1 MPTIYSTLEYCDMLK
16 VFYES
21 GRSTLKAFRQYFQ
34 KFPERKQPSRDTFS
48 NIEKKLRKTG
58 KLFNLLK
65 YT

>member
-16 VFYES
+16 VFYEG
-21 GRSTLKAFRQYFQ
+21 GRSTLKASQQYLQ
-34 KFPERKQPSRDTFS
+34 KFPERKQPSRATFS

-65 YT
+65 CT